1 MRKVTNAHYVNIIA
15 ITLATMQE
23 YTDFLK
29 RCAND
34 ADTTAEDNVMH
45 YDDLLYIQSA
55 LKDFVQ
61 DRNAKQLQDRI
72 MMQDTFV
79 REYYI
84 DTLRYI
90 EEENLSDEHYCA
102 W

>member
-1 MRKVTNAHYVNIIA
+1 MQKVTNAHYVNIIA

-23 YTDFLK
+23 YTNFLK

-34 ADTTAEDNVMH
+34 KDITAEDNIMH
-45 YDDLLYIQSA
+45 YDDLLYIQRA

-61 DRNAKQLQDRI
+61 DRNVEQLQDRI

-84 DTLRYI
+84 DTLFYI
-90 EEENLSDEHYCA
+90 EDNNLVSNFYCS
-102 W
+102 